1 MPYTP
6 LPPWSP
12 WLPAQDHSWRPS
24 ASWSACTTPSWANS
38 AMLPAVTGDDSV
50 WGLLPKVGR
59 GTCQRTWPLTL
70 TSVAHACRGGT
81 GPPHPGSS
89 RLCDGRGELR
99 GVVAAWVAPG
109 WVVPQAARL
118 TEQTA
123 TIGTTPS
130 RLIRIPL

>member
-1 MPYTP
+1 
-6 LPPWSP
+6 
-12 WLPAQDHSWRPS
+12 
-24 ASWSACTTPSWANS
+24 
-38 AMLPAVTGDDSV
+38 MLPAVTGDDSA

-89 RLCDGRGELR
+89 WLCDGRGELR
-99 GVVAAWVAPG
+99 GVVAAWVVPA

-118 TEQTA
+118 KEQTA
-123 TIGTTPS
+123 TTGRTLS
-130 RLIRIPL
+130 RLIRIPFRWLAVRLGSRSGLEDAGRVRPHLLGGERAGD